1 MTNKLRFNLN
11 CDKRPEWLDS
21 DNKKSI
27 GDIDMTMSYGEP
39 FIPINPETG
48 KPYFSFN
55 DNGFDGVWTAQ
66 KVTPIPSSEFGGDN
80 E

>member
-1 MTNKLRFNLN
+1 MGLAM
-11 CDKRPEWLDS
+11 S
-21 DNKKSI
+21 
-27 GDIDMTMSYGEP
+27 DMTINLGEGRIELADETDTNVVKSKP

-66 KVTPIPSSEFGGDN
+66 KVTPIPSSEFGGDD

>member
-1 MTNKLRFNLN
+1 MSNMTINLGGGRIELA
-11 CDKRPEWLDS
+11 DKADT
-21 DNKKSI
+21 NVAKSK
-27 GDIDMTMSYGEP
+27 P
-39 FIPINPETG
+39 FIPINPATG